1 MGKAQSRPAC
11 RATKDDNMYYI
22 LGAAYTALC
31 ENGKEES
38 GKMLIKQVENSKS
51 FSEALGLISM
61 YVKLR

>member
-1 MGKAQSRPAC
+1 MSKVQLRPAC

-31 ENGKEES
+31 EKGKEDQA
-38 GKMLIKQVENSKS
+38 KMLVKQVENSRS
-51 FSEALGLISM
+51 FGEALTLISM